1 MQIGNNDSSYIEL
14 HIVPEVYVSA
24 EVHTLRSILAE
35 ARVRRNTNLFSYKP
49 WDISHPLCHGFSGRA
64 HIEPWNGHDI
74 PSGSYRFVQGSQWNF
89 NFLVRLRTWDITT
102 PLSRKPQI

>member
-24 EVHTLRSILAE
+24 EVHTLQSILAE
-35 ARVRRNTNLFSYKP
+35 AKVRRNTNFSHTSQT
-49 WDISHPLCHGFSGRA
+49 SHIHGFSGRA

-74 PSGSYRFVQGSQWNF
+74 PSGSYLFVQGSQWNF
-89 NFLVRLRTWDITT
+89 DFLVRLRTWDIPT
-102 PLSRKPQI
+102 PLSRKPKI